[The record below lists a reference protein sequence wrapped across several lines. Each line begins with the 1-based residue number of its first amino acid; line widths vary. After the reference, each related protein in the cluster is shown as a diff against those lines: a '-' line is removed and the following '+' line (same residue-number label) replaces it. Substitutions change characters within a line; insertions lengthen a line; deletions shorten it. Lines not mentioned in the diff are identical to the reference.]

1 MSIVKKILKVL
12 AAIIILLLIAA
23 IFVGKEYAVERAII
37 INKPTSAV
45 FNYVKFL
52 KNQDYYSKWA
62 LMDPNMKKSF
72 SGVDSTVGCI
82 SAWDS
87 ENKDLGK
94 GEQEIKKITE
104 GSRIDYELRFEKP
117 MKDVADSYMTT
128 EAAGADKT
136 TVKWGI
142 KGRMTYPFN
151 LMGLFMDK
159 MMGGDLEEGLR
170 I

>member
-1 MSIVKKILKVL
+1 ML
-12 AAIIILLLIAA
+12 AALIILLLIAA
-23 IFVGKEYAVERAII
+23 IFISKEYAVERAIT
-37 INKPTSAV
+37 INKPTTTV

-72 SGVDSTVGCI
+72 SGIDSTVGYI

-128 EAAGADKT
+128 EAAGANKT

-142 KGRMTYPFN
+142 KGHMTYPFN

-159 MMGGDLEEGLR
+159 MMGGDLEEGLANLKR
-170 I
+170 IQEK